1 VKVAI
6 CTFTWNSA
14 SDVVRTHRGYSCS
27 AQRRPLRE
35 SIDDYPCKAACRH
48 AQDIRQQRMNIPER
62 ICRSHGH
69 DITRLLRRGGVRAVV
84 TESTLKT
91 TTPLHHEGL
100 CVQGFEEHSRG
111 TLQIAVSA
119 RIRRF
124 CWFRGPEPSCPTR
137 MRLGVSQVKGSLT
150 RFLTTN
156 SISAVRPASHYMSSL
171 VTGSR
176 SLVAQ
181 KSLKTP
187 YRRRQRSPLQHI
199 TLYNPFGSTI
209 ATHTTFL
216 AYSAPIISSTLF
228 YSNTHKSHIK
238 VSTRAAMSRSIY
250 NSLTGEAGLPGLS
263 TLNAAATPFFMPL
276 TPVMSCNSPL
286 PLVSPRS
293 ALRPS
298 APAFVAPVATMVTPQ
313 SSSEHVTETSGASPF
328 EQSWEDDG
336 GLSLAGDATGELHC
350 DFTDLE
356 FDADEIINFAHF
368 DEATDDTQGVECT
381 TLDPTLDGDM
391 VEQHSQTTQCA
402 AALDSDMAV
411 QDAMTAQLPELTQN
425 AAINDEMAAQHP
437 QSAHNAATNDALA
450 AQSPYL
456 AHNAAPNDDKA
467 MQHAQVTCHAATLN
481 DGVAA
486 PDLETAY
493 DAAMNG
499 DMSVQRPH
507 TTHDAVINGNMFV
520 QHLQITHDA
529 AFNNHMAAQ
538 HPQFAHDAALN
549 MAAHYPRT
557 TQDAVH
563 SFPMY
568 HSEPVQW
575 TGDAYA
581 TDEHYLHPSIEDDF
595 DFGLATATG
604 AQDDGASAYPS
615 PPSLTFGGSSPEDNV
630 RTDTEDGD
638 GEYVEDIDGEG
649 ETDDEYQPP
658 EDTNASNT
666 GRNTRSTA
674 NTATVDAAPAI
685 EIVQPSFAVKQRK
698 ANIIIAKQNA
708 QKDLARSLGQHVR
721 VTHSNGRIEID
732 GIYWKAPANDF
743 TIPRTDA
750 EKLPYIHT
758 IVNCIRSNE
767 NVKEVQTTGSFRHRW
782 ADGATYFSDEEVL
795 ASACKIVVSVP
806 STQAPLYFSST
817 NTITGHHGRHSYA
830 WLDKADLRSQDA
842 RAVPE
847 DHVLHIRRAI

>member
-1 VKVAI
+1 
-6 CTFTWNSA
+6 
-14 SDVVRTHRGYSCS
+14 
-27 AQRRPLRE
+27 
-35 SIDDYPCKAACRH
+35 
-48 AQDIRQQRMNIPER
+48 
-62 ICRSHGH
+62 
-69 DITRLLRRGGVRAVV
+69 
-84 TESTLKT
+84 
-91 TTPLHHEGL
+91 
-100 CVQGFEEHSRG
+100 
-111 TLQIAVSA
+111 
-119 RIRRF
+119 
-124 CWFRGPEPSCPTR
+124 
-137 MRLGVSQVKGSLT
+137 
-150 RFLTTN
+150 
-156 SISAVRPASHYMSSL
+156 
-171 VTGSR
+171 
-176 SLVAQ
+176 
-181 KSLKTP
+181 
-187 YRRRQRSPLQHI
+187 
-199 TLYNPFGSTI
+199 
-209 ATHTTFL
+209 
-216 AYSAPIISSTLF
+216 
-228 YSNTHKSHIK
+228 
-238 VSTRAAMSRSIY
+238 MSRSPY
-250 NSLTGEAGLPGLS
+250 HSPTGEAGLPGFS
-263 TLNAAATPFFMPL
+263 TLNAAATPFSMPL

-286 PLVSPRS
+286 SLVSPRS

-298 APAFVAPVATMVTPQ
+298 APAFIAPVATMVTPQ
-313 SSSEHVTETSGASPF
+313 SSVEHVTETSSASPY
-328 EQSWEDDG
+328 EQPWADDG
-336 GLSLAGDATGELHC
+336 SLSLGGDATGELDC

-356 FDADEIINFAHF
+356 FDADEIMNFAHF
-368 DEATDDTQGVECT
+368 DDATYDTQGVECA
-381 TLDPTLDGDM
+381 TLDPALDGDM
-391 VEQHSQTTQCA
+391 AEQHSQTTQCA
-402 AALDSDMAV
+402 AALNSDMAV
-411 QDAMTAQLPELTQN
+411 QNAAVTYPAAPKDVMAAQLPQLTQN

-437 QSAHNAATNDALA
+437 QLA
-450 AQSPYL
+450 
-456 AHNAAPNDDKA
+456 
-467 MQHAQVTCHAATLN
+467 
-481 DGVAA
+481 
-486 PDLETAY
+486 
-493 DAAMNG
+493 
-499 DMSVQRPH
+499 
-507 TTHDAVINGNMFV
+507 
-520 QHLQITHDA
+520 HDA
-529 AFNNHMAAQ
+529 AINDTLAAQ

-549 MAAHYPRT
+549 MAAHYPQT

-563 SFPMY
+563 GFPIY
-568 HSEPVQW
+568 HPEHVQW

-604 AQDDGASAYPS
+604 AQDDGATAYPS
-615 PPSLTFGGSSPEDNV
+615 PPSLTFGESSPEENV

-649 ETDDEYQPP
+649 ETDDEYQSP
-658 EDTNASNT
+658 EDNNASNT
-666 GRNTRSTA
+666 GRNPRSTA
-674 NTATVDAAPAI
+674 NMATVDAAPAI

-708 QKDLARSLGQHVR
+708 QKDLARGLGQHVR

>member
-1 VKVAI
+1 
-6 CTFTWNSA
+6 
-14 SDVVRTHRGYSCS
+14 
-27 AQRRPLRE
+27 
-35 SIDDYPCKAACRH
+35 
-48 AQDIRQQRMNIPER
+48 
-62 ICRSHGH
+62 
-69 DITRLLRRGGVRAVV
+69 
-84 TESTLKT
+84 
-91 TTPLHHEGL
+91 
-100 CVQGFEEHSRG
+100 
-111 TLQIAVSA
+111 
-119 RIRRF
+119 
-124 CWFRGPEPSCPTR
+124 
-137 MRLGVSQVKGSLT
+137 
-150 RFLTTN
+150 
-156 SISAVRPASHYMSSL
+156 
-171 VTGSR
+171 
-176 SLVAQ
+176 
-181 KSLKTP
+181 
-187 YRRRQRSPLQHI
+187 
-199 TLYNPFGSTI
+199 
-209 ATHTTFL
+209 
-216 AYSAPIISSTLF
+216 
-228 YSNTHKSHIK
+228 
-238 VSTRAAMSRSIY
+238 MSRSPY
-250 NSLTGEAGLPGLS
+250 HSPTGEAGLPGFS

-298 APAFVAPVATMVTPQ
+298 APAFIAPVATMVTPQ
-313 SSSEHVTETSGASPF
+313 SSVEHVTETSGASPF
-328 EQSWEDDG
+328 EQPWADDG
-336 GLSLAGDATGELHC
+336 SLSLGGDATGELDC

-356 FDADEIINFAHF
+356 FDADEIITFAHF
-368 DEATDDTQGVECT
+368 DDATYDTQGVECA
-381 TLDPTLDGDM
+381 TLDPALDGDM
-391 VEQHSQTTQCA
+391 AEQHSKTTQCT
-402 AALDSDMAV
+402 AALNSDMAV
-411 QDAMTAQLPELTQN
+411 QNAAVTHPAAPKDAMAAQLPQLTQN
-425 AAINDEMAAQHP
+425 AAINDEMAVQHP
-437 QSAHNAATNDALA
+437 QLAHDAAINDALA

-456 AHNAAPNDDKA
+456 AHDAAPNDDMA
-467 MQHAQVTCHAATLN
+467 MQHAQVNCHAATLN
-481 DGVAA
+481 DGMTT

-499 DMSVQRPH
+499 DM
-507 TTHDAVINGNMFV
+507 FV
-520 QHLQITHDA
+520 QHPQITHDA
-529 AFNNHMAAQ
+529 AFNDHMAAQ

-549 MAAHYPRT
+549 MATHYPQT

-563 SFPMY
+563 GFPIY
-568 HSEPVQW
+568 HPEHVQW
-575 TGDAYA
+575 TGDAYV
-581 TDEHYLHPSIEDDF
+581 TGEQYLHPSIEDDF

-604 AQDDGASAYPS
+604 AHDDGVSAYPS

-721 VTHSNGRIEID
+721 VTHSNGRVEID

-782 ADGATYFSDEEVL
+782 ADGATYFSDEEVM
-795 ASACKIVVSVP
+795 ASACRIVVSVP
-806 STQAPLYFSST
+806 STQAPLCFSPT
-817 NTITGHHGRHSYA
+817 NTTTGHHGGHSYA
-830 WLDKADLRSQDA
+830 WLDEADLRSQDA

-847 DHVLHIRRAI
+847 DHVLHIRRAIQRIVRPPHVLQDNLHRCAQGRALLYRHWQPVGTQHPLLQQPDVQWQQEQYPQRARPCCCRQA

>member
-1 VKVAI
+1 
-6 CTFTWNSA
+6 
-14 SDVVRTHRGYSCS
+14 
-27 AQRRPLRE
+27 
-35 SIDDYPCKAACRH
+35 
-48 AQDIRQQRMNIPER
+48 
-62 ICRSHGH
+62 
-69 DITRLLRRGGVRAVV
+69 
-84 TESTLKT
+84 
-91 TTPLHHEGL
+91 
-100 CVQGFEEHSRG
+100 
-111 TLQIAVSA
+111 
-119 RIRRF
+119 
-124 CWFRGPEPSCPTR
+124 
-137 MRLGVSQVKGSLT
+137 
-150 RFLTTN
+150 
-156 SISAVRPASHYMSSL
+156 
-171 VTGSR
+171 
-176 SLVAQ
+176 
-181 KSLKTP
+181 
-187 YRRRQRSPLQHI
+187 
-199 TLYNPFGSTI
+199 
-209 ATHTTFL
+209 
-216 AYSAPIISSTLF
+216 
-228 YSNTHKSHIK
+228 
-238 VSTRAAMSRSIY
+238 MSRSPY
-250 NSLTGEAGLPGLS
+250 HSPTDEAGLPGFS
-263 TLNAAATPFFMPL
+263 TLNAAATRFFMPL

-298 APAFVAPVATMVTPQ
+298 APAFIAPVATMVTPQ
-313 SSSEHVTETSGASPF
+313 SSVEHVTETSGASPF
-328 EQSWEDDG
+328 EQPWADDG
-336 GLSLAGDATGELHC
+336 SLSLGGDATGELDC

-356 FDADEIINFAHF
+356 FDADEIMNFAHF
-368 DEATDDTQGVECT
+368 DETTDDNQDVECV
-381 TLDPTLDGDM
+381 TLDPASDGDM
-391 VEQHSQTTQCA
+391 AEHHSQTTQCA

-411 QDAMTAQLPELTQN
+411 QDAQATHPAAPSDAMTAQLPELTQN
-425 AAINDEMAAQHP
+425 AVINDEMAAQHP
-437 QSAHNAATNDALA
+437 QSAHDAAINDALA

-456 AHNAAPNDDKA
+456 AHDAAPNDDMA
-467 MQHAQVTCHAATLN
+467 MQHAPVTCHAATPN

-493 DAAMNG
+493 DAAMNS
-499 DMSVQRPH
+499 DMFVQHPH

-520 QHLQITHDA
+520 QHPQITHDA
-529 AFNNHMAAQ
+529 DFNDYMAPQ

-549 MAAHYPRT
+549 MAAHYPRI

-630 RTDTEDGD
+630 RTDAEDGD

-658 EDTNASNT
+658 EEANASNT

-674 NTATVDAAPAI
+674 NAVTVDAASAI

-721 VTHSNGRIEID
+721 VTHSNGRVEID

-795 ASACKIVVSVP
+795 ASACRIVVSVP
-806 STQAPLYFSST
+806 ST
-817 NTITGHHGRHSYA
+817 
-830 WLDKADLRSQDA
+830 
-842 RAVPE
+842 
-847 DHVLHIRRAI
+847 